1 MIRTF
6 LAGIAGK
13 LLVLALAGGLI
24 VGGYF
29 YWEHVVTS
37 RALIAA
43 QRDAL
48 VELAKRQARTVEEK
62 NQTDAVMRD
71 KPDACVRVCAINGV
85 ASKLCQECKE

>member
-1 MIRTF
+1 MIGTF
-6 LAGIAGK
+6 LAGIGGK

-29 YWEHVVTS
+29 YWEQVVTS

-48 VELAKRQARTVEEK
+48 VELAKRQAKTVEEK

-71 KPDACVRVCAINGV
+71 KSAACVRLCAIEGV
-85 ASKLCQECKE
+85 GSKLCQECKE